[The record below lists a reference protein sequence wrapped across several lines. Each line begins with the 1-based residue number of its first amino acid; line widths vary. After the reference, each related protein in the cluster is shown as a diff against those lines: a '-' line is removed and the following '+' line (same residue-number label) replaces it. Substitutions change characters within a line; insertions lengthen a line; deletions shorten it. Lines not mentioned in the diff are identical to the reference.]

1 MKRKQLFK
9 RYIRTIHLWL
19 GLTTG
24 LAVFI
29 VSITGAIY
37 VFQEEINLLLQAG
50 VYKNVEPE
58 DKSLLSPLAV
68 KEKAEDFFQQRII
81 YMNATVY
88 PKGDRATIVWARDSA
103 RKYTAIV
110 QNPYS
115 GEVIHSYPYNVNFWA
130 IILGLHTHLLIPNIG
145 SHIVNISTLVYI
157 IMIISGIIL
166 WYPKRKKHLKQRLTI
181 KWGTSPK
188 RLNYDLHNVLG
199 FYMSWVIIFV
209 VLSGLII
216 SYDWMKNSAYWVAT
230 GGGKAVAQE
239 RIVSNPQTD
248 AVKLTDNAGKSLD
261 SIISAYKNLDN
272 YFLVYAIK
280 ENDYHQLTLNTKD
293 GFFYNRHDYYAIDQ
307 YTGDILKKDL
317 WENKNSGDRLLEANL
332 NIHIGAILGF
342 PGKVLAFF
350 ASLISAS
357 LPVTGF
363 LIWRG
368 RKKKHKKQKI
378 RKPEARLF
386 IQS

>member
-1 MKRKQLFK
+1 MKRSKLFK
-9 RYIRTIHLWL
+9 KYIRKIHLWL

-58 DKSLLSPLAV
+58 DKPFLSPLAV
-68 KEKAEDFFQQRII
+68 EKKAEDFFQKDII

-88 PKGDRATIVWARDSA
+88 PKGDRATVVWVRDSA

-115 GEVIHSYPYNVNFWA
+115 GEVIHSYPYNLNFWG
-130 IILGLHTHLLIPNIG
+130 IILGLHTSLLIPGIG
-145 SHIVNISTLVYI
+145 SDIVSISTLIYI
-157 IMIISGIIL
+157 IMLISGIIL

-181 KWGTSPK
+181 KWGASPK

-199 FYMSWVIIFV
+199 FYMSWAAIFII
-209 VLSGLII
+209 LSGLIL
-216 SYDWMKNSAYWVAT
+216 SYDWISNSVYWVAT
-230 GGGKAVAQE
+230 AGKKPVKQE
-239 RIVSNPQTD
+239 RVVSALPGNAIQPN
-248 AVKLTDNAGKSLD
+248 DNVEKSLL
-261 SIISAYKNLDN
+261 SIISAYKNMDN
-272 YFLVYAIK
+272 YYLVYAIK
-280 ENDYHQLTLNTKD
+280 ETDYYQLTLNSRD
-293 GFFYNRHDYYAIDQ
+293 GYFYNRHDYYAIDQ
-307 YTGDILKKDL
+307 HTGEILKKEL
-317 WENKNSGDRLLEANL
+317 WENKNNGDRLLEANL

-363 LIWRG
+363 LIWKGRRNK
-368 RKKKHKKQKI
+368 RKKKAHHSETSL
-378 RKPEARLF
+378 P
-386 IQS
+386 SN